1 MEEFARKNYTS
12 LVTEQNGLAKSY
24 VASFKITLE
33 ANNPLFTDDTSVLSN
48 GEYLTA
54 SKTDGY
60 TYFYD
65 GKYVDRDVY
74 KTQPEKIVE
83 IGDIKYGT
91 GTPLIKIQVNE
102 KPLTTKPEQIKTCLL
117 YTSRCV

>member
-1 MEEFARKNYTS
+1 MGKIVMLLTWKNLPEKNYTS

-65 GKYVDRDVY
+65 GTYVDRPIQEFKDDSWTANSVP
-74 KTQPEKIVE
+74 TFGQ
-83 IGDIKYGT
+83 T
-91 GTPLIKIQVNE
+91 GNE
-102 KPLTTKPEQIKTCLL
+102 YSPYSNSVASVST
-117 YTSRCV
+117 